1 MIKNS
6 KLILCLL
13 LATLALACSKEE
25 EEDINDLGHG
35 INYSDASYRS
45 HYTGVWTVDDVLEDA
60 AFVDDDLD
68 NTSSFV
74 DDDLDNTSSFVD
86 VNLDKAVNDYNAFNY
101 VCFYGF
107 PYQTI
112 INKIFPGQ
120 IFKELV
126 HFSNM
131 VSFRIVGYSE
141 EAAYFEFY
149 NQYTPFENDLR
160 DLYFE
165 AELESGKEVIVALHI
180 VPGESNAIYKEGKSF
195 SCILSIEKI
204 IGYEK
209 MGTEEVKTEK
219 RLEPELK
226 LKFTSIQKI

>member
-25 EEDINDLGHG
+25 EEDINDFINDLGHG
-35 INYSDASYRS
+35 INFSDASYRS
-45 HYTGVWTVDDVLEDA
+45 HYTGVWTVDDVVEDA
-60 AFVDDDLD
+60 A
-68 NTSSFV
+68 FV